1 MADDTTKTPNAAE
14 TATKKA
20 SETATKKA
28 PPKIAASSFDLIDK
42 YEKEYAE
49 KPPKPQLRLP
59 RVGCIWLFVIMTV
72 IAVVFATFYYH
83 SCGEIAPEFDIPDG
97 LVTVSDNE
105 GVLLDDDKQ
114 MLEVLATDIAKSA
127 NCSVAVMFV
136 NARFAGLPPIYEQMA
151 GEWAPGKGVLMVF
164 DVHDNS
170 IQFGL
175 LGSGWRL
182 AGWDEEAARNECFGF
197 HPTTQRGL
205 CAIALL
211 TRLKAAI
218 EAASKIPVGAEAAAD
233 NAAPAAEKNRANL
246 TEEEIEKAIDAEER
260 ALRAELDAETGT
272 GEGVSRINEGILY
285 STGASRGGDGS
296 VRSAAIILVAI
307 MAAIAFICLKHGK
320 SKRASLLKKNPE
332 VIAEFRKKWPEKKFL
347 RLEDLHALADGW
359 THKGVLRM
367 IAFVLGIAVGLGF
380 VSSTVTEEPTH
391 DVARTV
397 NSSIPEY
404 PENQVLDAAEVFG
417 ADGLARVEAA
427 IAHLEAQTGGEMI
440 VYTVPT
446 IGTNTS
452 IEEFGLDVA
461 TKWKIGKKGVDN
473 GALFVLA
480 INDHL
485 SRLEI
490 GYGWEGPVNDARA
503 GDLLRV
509 IRPDLQAERYAD
521 AAIKVVQGIET
532 FVTGVRPGEV
542 GAAAAKPQETF
553 VPEVKTYP
561 ALTVA
566 RPEHDPRELDPDNS
580 MWGLIG
586 LFGMFVGLLIAYWGK
601 IVGTSVPYLFIHDPT
616 RVPVSTG
623 GSSGSSSSSRSS
635 SSSSR
640 SYHSSSSSHRSG
652 GGGSFGGG
660 GASGRW

>member
-14 TATKKA
+14 TATKSA
-20 SETATKKA
+20 NATKKA

-59 RVGCIWLFVIMTV
+59 RTGCIWLFVIMTV

-97 LVTVSDNE
+97 RVTLSDSD

-114 MLEVLATDIAKSA
+114 MLEALATDIAKSA
-127 NCSVAVMFV
+127 ECSVALMFV
-136 NARFAGLPPIYEQMA
+136 NARFAGLPAIYEQIA
-151 GEWAPGKGVLMVF
+151 GEWAPGKGVLMVC
-164 DVHDNS
+164 DVHDNAMR
-170 IQFGL
+170 FGL

-182 AGWDEEAARNECFGF
+182 SGWDEEAAWHECAGYNM
-197 HPTTQRGL
+197 TQRGL

-218 EAASKIPVGAEAAAD
+218 AAASKIPVMAQAAAD
-233 NAAPAAEKNRANL
+233 GATAPAAEKNRANL
-246 TEEEIEKAIDAEER
+246 TEEEIERAIDAEDR
-260 ALRAELDAETGT
+260 AMAAQIDAEEGSR
-272 GEGVSRINEGILY
+272 EGVSRTKEGILY
-285 STGASRGGDGS
+285 STGMSSDDGDGS

-307 MAAIAFICLKHGK
+307 VAVIALICLKHGK
-320 SKRASLLKKNPE
+320 SKRKSLLKKNPE
-332 VIAEFRKKWPEKKFL
+332 VIEEFRRKWPEKKFL
-347 RLEDLHALADGW
+347 RLTDLHALADGW

-367 IAFVLGIAVGLGF
+367 IALVLGLAVGLGF
-380 VSSTVTEEPTH
+380 VSSTVTEEPAH

-397 NSSIPEY
+397 NSTIPEY

-503 GDLLRV
+503 GDLLRM

-542 GAAAAKPQETF
+542 GASSAKPQETV

-566 RPEHDPRELDPDNS
+566 RPEHDPRELNPDNS
-580 MWGLIG
+580 MWGIIG
-586 LFGMFVGLLIAYWGK
+586 LFGMLVGILLAYWGK

-623 GSSGSSSSSRSS
+623 GSGSSSGSRSS
-635 SSSSR
+635 SSGSSR

>member
-14 TATKKA
+14 TATKT
-20 SETATKKA
+20 STATAKK
-28 PPKIAASSFDLIDK
+28 PPKIAASSFDLIEK
-42 YEKEYAE
+42 YEKEYGE
-49 KPPKPQLRLP
+49 KPPKPQMRLP
-59 RVGCIWLFVIMTV
+59 RMGCVWIFVLMTV

-83 SCGEIAPEFDIPDG
+83 SCGEIAPAFDVPEG
-97 LVTVSDNE
+97 RVTLSDME

-114 MLEVLATDIAKSA
+114 MMEALATDIAKSA
-127 NCSVAVMFV
+127 NCSVALMFV
-136 NARFAGLPPIYEQMA
+136 NARFAGVPPIYEQMA
-151 GEWAPGKGVLMVF
+151 GEWAPGKGVLMVC

-170 IQFGL
+170 MQFGL

-182 AGWDEEAARNECFGF
+182 AGWDEEAAWKECSEY

-205 CAIALL
+205 RAIALL

-218 EAASKIPVGAEAAAD
+218 ETASKIPDGAQAAAD

-246 TEEEIEKAIDAEER
+246 TEEEIERAIDAEER
-260 ALRAELDAETGT
+260 ALAAQMDAEEGTVEGGSRTGA
-272 GEGVSRINEGILY
+272 GILY
-285 STGASRGGDGS
+285 STGARGDSDDGS
-296 VRSAAIILVAI
+296 VRSAAIILMAI
-307 MAAIAFICLKHGK
+307 MGVIAFFCLKFGK
-320 SKRASLLKKNPE
+320 SKRKSLLKKNPE
-332 VIAEFRKKWPEKKFL
+332 VIEEFRRKWPEKKFL
-347 RLEDLHALADGW
+347 RLTDLNAMDDGW
-359 THKGVLRM
+359 THKGGLRLVAL
-367 IAFVLGIAVGLGF
+367 ILGLAVGLGF
-380 VSSTVTEEPTH
+380 VSSTVTEEPVH

-427 IAHLEAQTGGEMI
+427 IEHLEAATGGEMI

-542 GAAAAKPQETF
+542 GASSAKPQETV

-566 RPEHDPRELDPDNS
+566 RPEHDPRELNPDNS
-580 MWGLIG
+580 MWGIIG
-586 LFGMFVGLLIAYWGK
+586 LFGMFVGILLAYWGK
-601 IVGTSVPYLFIHDPT
+601 VVGTSVPYLFIHDPT

-623 GSSGSSSSSRSS
+623 SSSGSSSSSHSRS

>member
-1 MADDTTKTPNAAE
+1 MSDDTTKTPNTAE
-14 TATKKA
+14 TAK
-20 SETATKKA
+20 TATKKA

-59 RVGCIWLFVIMTV
+59 RVGCIWLFVLMTV

-83 SCGEIAPEFDIPDG
+83 SCGEIAPDFDIPEG
-97 LVTVSDNE
+97 RVTLSDNE

-114 MLEVLATDIAKSA
+114 MLEALATDIAKSA
-127 NCSVAVMFV
+127 DCSVAMMFV

-151 GEWAPGKGVLMVF
+151 GEWAPGKGVLMLF

-182 AGWDEEAARNECFGF
+182 AGWDAEAAWNECAGF

-218 EAASKIPVGAEAAAD
+218 AAAAKIPEGTPAATD
-233 NAAPAAEKNRANL
+233 GTTAPVAEKNRANL
-246 TEEEIEKAIDAEER
+246 TEEEIERAIDAEER
-260 ALRAELDAETGT
+260 ALRAEMDAE
-272 GEGVSRINEGILY
+272 EGSREGASRTNEGILY
-285 STGASRGGDGS
+285 STGASRGEEGS

-307 MAAIAFICLKHGK
+307 VAAIAFFCLKHGK
-320 SKRASLLKKNPE
+320 SKRKSLLKKNPE
-332 VIAEFRKKWPEKKFL
+332 VIEEFRKKWPEKKFL
-347 RLEDLHALADGW
+347 RLEDLHAPGDGW
-359 THKGVLRM
+359 THKGALRM
-367 IAFVLGIAVGLGF
+367 IALVLGLVVGLGF
-380 VSSTVTEEPTH
+380 VSSTVTEEPAH

-397 NSSIPEY
+397 NSTIPEY

-503 GDLLRV
+503 GDLLRI

-542 GAAAAKPQETF
+542 GGAAATPQETV
-553 VPEVKTYP
+553 VPVVKTYP

-566 RPEHDPRELDPDNS
+566 RPEHDPRELDPANS

-623 GSSGSSSSSRSS
+623 SSGSSSGSRSRS

-640 SYHSSSSSHRSG
+640 SYHSSSSSRRSG

>member
-14 TATKKA
+14 TATPNA
-20 SETATKKA
+20 AETATKKA
-28 PPKIAASSFDLIDK
+28 PPKIAASSFDLIEK
-42 YEKEYAE
+42 YEKEYGE
-49 KPPKPQLRLP
+49 KPPKPRMRLP
-59 RVGCIWLFVIMTV
+59 RVGCIWLFVLMTV
-72 IAVVFATFYYH
+72 IAVIFATFYYH
-83 SCGEIAPEFDIPDG
+83 SCGEIAPDFDIPEG
-97 LVTVSDNE
+97 RVTLSDME

-114 MLEVLATDIAKSA
+114 MMEALATDIAKSA
-127 NCSVAVMFV
+127 DCSVALMFV
-136 NARFAGLPPIYEQMA
+136 HARCAGLPAIYEQMA
-151 GEWAPGKGVLMVF
+151 GEWAPGKGVLMVC
-164 DVHDNS
+164 DVHENS
-170 IQFGL
+170 MQFGL

-182 AGWDEEAARNECFGF
+182 AGWDEDAAWKECSEY
-197 HPTTQRGL
+197 HATQRGL
-205 CAIALL
+205 RAIALL
-211 TRLKAAI
+211 TRLKSAI
-218 EAASKIPVGAEAAAD
+218 EAASKIPVAAPAD
-233 NAAPAAEKNRANL
+233 DTSAPAAEKNRANL

-260 ALRAELDAETGT
+260 ALRAELDAEEGTAEGGSRTG
-272 GEGVSRINEGILY
+272 EGILY
-285 STGASRGGDGS
+285 ATGMSRDGDGS
-296 VRSAAIILVAI
+296 VRSTAITFVAI
-307 MAAIAFICLKHGK
+307 LAAIAFIFLKHGK

-332 VIAEFRKKWPEKKFL
+332 VIEEFRKKWPEKKYL
-347 RLEDLHALADGW
+347 SLTDLNAPSDGW
-359 THKGVLRM
+359 THKGFLRG
-367 IAFVLGIAVGLGF
+367 IALILGLAVGLGF
-380 VSSTVTEEPTH
+380 VSSTVTEEPAR
-391 DVARTV
+391 DVARTL

-417 ADGLARVEAA
+417 ADGTARVIAA
-427 IAHLEAQTGGEMI
+427 IERLEEQTGGEMI
-440 VYTVPT
+440 VYTLPT
-446 IGTNTS
+446 IGLNTS

-480 INDHL
+480 IDDHL

-503 GDLLRV
+503 GDLLRM

-542 GAAAAKPQETF
+542 GAAEAKPQETF

-561 ALTVA
+561 ALTPA
-566 RPEHDPRELDPDNS
+566 RPANDPRVLNPDNT
-580 MWGLIG
+580 MWGIIG
-586 LFGMFVGLLIAYWGK
+586 LVGMFAGLLLAYWGK
-601 IVGTSVPYLFIHDPT
+601 VVGTSVPHLFIHDPT

-623 GSSGSSSSSRSS
+623 SSGSSSGSRSRS

-640 SYHSSSSSHRSG
+640 SYHSSSSSRRSG

>member
-14 TATKKA
+14 TASKKA
-20 SETATKKA
+20 AETATKKA
-28 PPKIAASSFDLIDK
+28 PPKIAASSFDLIEK
-42 YEKEYAE
+42 YEKEYGE
-49 KPPKPQLRLP
+49 KPPKPQMRLP
-59 RVGCIWLFVIMTV
+59 RMGCVWIFVLMTV
-72 IAVVFATFYYH
+72 IAVVFGTFYYH
-83 SCGEIAPEFDIPDG
+83 SCGEIAPAFDVPEG
-97 LVTVSDNE
+97 RVTLSDME

-114 MLEVLATDIAKSA
+114 MLEALATDIAKSA
-127 NCSVAVMFV
+127 DCSVAVMFV
-136 NARFAGLPPIYEQMA
+136 HARFAGLPAIYEQMA
-151 GEWAPGKGVLMVF
+151 GEWAPGKGVLMVC

-170 IQFGL
+170 VQFGL

-182 AGWDEEAARNECFGF
+182 AGWDEEAAWKECSEY
-197 HPTTQRGL
+197 HATQRGL
-205 CAIALL
+205 RAIALL

-218 EAASKIPVGAEAAAD
+218 EAASKIPVTAQAAAD
-233 NAAPAAEKNRANL
+233 NVPAAEKNRANL

-260 ALRAELDAETGT
+260 ALAAQMDAEEGT
-272 GEGVSRINEGILY
+272 VEGGSRTSGGILY
-285 STGASRGGDGS
+285 STASPRDGDGS
-296 VRSAAIILVAI
+296 VRSSAIILVAI
-307 MAAIAFICLKHGK
+307 MAVIAFFCLKHGK
-320 SKRASLLKKNPE
+320 SKRKSLLKKNPE
-332 VIAEFRKKWPEKKFL
+332 VIEEFRKKWPEKKFL
-347 RLEDLHALADGW
+347 RLEDLNAMDDGW
-359 THKGVLRM
+359 THKGSLRG
-367 IAFVLGIAVGLGF
+367 IALILGLAVGLGF
-380 VSSTVTEEPTH
+380 VSSTVTEEPAH

-503 GDLLRV
+503 GDLLRI

-532 FVTGVRPGEV
+532 FVTGVRPGEI
-542 GAAAAKPQETF
+542 GAVATQQPETF

-561 ALTVA
+561 ALTPA
-566 RPEHDPRELDPDNS
+566 RPANDPRVLNPDNT
-580 MWGLIG
+580 MWGIIG
-586 LFGMFVGLLIAYWGK
+586 LFGMFVGLMIAYWGK
-601 IVGTSVPYLFIHDPT
+601 VVGTSVPYLFIHDPT

-623 GSSGSSSSSRSS
+623 GSSGSSSSSHSRS

-640 SYHSSSSSHRSG
+640 SYHSSSSSRRSG